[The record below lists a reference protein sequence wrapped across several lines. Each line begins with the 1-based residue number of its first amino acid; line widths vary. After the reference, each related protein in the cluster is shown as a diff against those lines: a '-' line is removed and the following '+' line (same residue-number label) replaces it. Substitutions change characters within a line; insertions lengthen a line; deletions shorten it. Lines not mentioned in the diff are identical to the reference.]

1 MRLNCINFTPLFVFL
16 VVVVVVVCLG
26 FFLHCL
32 GVLSNQWK
40 PRLHKNQSCN
50 RLPPKAA
57 LYIFLTNVIA
67 LMGQGESNLF

>member
-16 VVVVVVVCLG
+16 VVVVVVCLG

-50 RLPPKAA
+50 RLPLKAA
-57 LYIFLTNVIA
+57 LCIFLTNVIT
-67 LMGQGESNLF
+67 LMGQGQSNLF

>member
-1 MRLNCINFTPLFVFL
+1 MRLNCINFTPLFV

-50 RLPPKAA
+50 RLPLKAA

-67 LMGQGESNLF
+67 LMGHGESTLF